1 MATVEGAYTGWDV
14 LLSLLYEDVASQELP
29 RDVLL
34 SLLYEDVPARSSL
47 GTSCSSCCQEL
58 PRDVLLSLLYEDVPS
73 QELPRDVLYNLQA
86 STYITF
92 PAAQAE
98 PPLARDFWA
107 RLEQGIRQQ

>member
-14 LLSLLYEDVASQELP
+14 LLSLLYEDVAS
-29 RDVLL
+29 
-34 SLLYEDVPARSSL
+34 
-47 GTSCSSCCQEL
+47 QEL